1 MRRLVWIFLA
11 QAGCGWAQSNNT
23 CNSNGCPPVVY
34 LNYSPLGLPC
44 NNGPQ
49 VGYYN
54 STQYVC
60 SNSVVVAANSST
72 ASTFSLTGT
81 PSMVTPVNTG
91 LLNLGVAPYTDTGM
105 IENFWYNYNGYIYN
119 IIGNTS
125 TGASASACYVI
136 GSSATTALTGYGEL
150 CLNGTGFSG
159 AGEYNAPNATLLDS
173 VGGDL
178 GIGTVAANDIHI
190 FVNAGATDSARVNGT
205 TGTWMF
211 TSPAFTANG
220 VQLLGTTPTS
230 ITATTM
236 TTTGIV
242 FPATGVSYAATY
254 RGRCRVVWQQSTA
267 VGTVQFGIG
276 TSVAPTHMTLSSVSY
291 PGTTAVPYS
300 NAPSDV
306 TTATITAA
314 DAVLT
319 PGATGTNYITDID
332 VTASF
337 TAVANTVTL
346 YGLTSVGTSALLI
359 EPGTNCNWM

>member
-11 QAGCGWAQSNNT
+11 LAGCGWAQSNNT

-190 FVNAGATDSARVNGT
+190 FVNSGRNGLSTREWHNRNVDVHQPRLHGKRSATAGHDPDFNHRNDNDDYRHRLPGNRRVLCGD
-205 TGTWMF
+205 
-211 TSPAFTANG
+211 
-220 VQLLGTTPTS
+220 
-230 ITATTM
+230 
-236 TTTGIV
+236 
-242 FPATGVSYAATY
+242 VSGQMPRCVAAVYGGWYGPVRY
-254 RGRCRVVWQQSTA
+254 RN
-267 VGTVQFGIG
+267 
-276 TSVAPTHMTLSSVSY
+276 LSS
-291 PGTTAVPYS
+291 S
-300 NAPSDV
+300 NAHDTEFRIVPWHHGGPV
-306 TTATITAA
+306 QQR
-314 DAVLT
+314 
-319 PGATGTNYITDID
+319 
-332 VTASF
+332 
-337 TAVANTVTL
+337 
-346 YGLTSVGTSALLI
+346 SVGCDHGYHHGGRRGAYAGRDGDQLHHRH
-359 EPGTNCNWM
+359 